1 MGNILPIQDGCLSHF
16 NGLYYLYGVKYQCCD
31 VSQQPKCYNPCA
43 FHNSSFAVY
52 TSPDLGQ
59 NSWTLGSADIFPWM
73 TNQSNPDGNSKTA
86 FFESCVLFNPTTKQ
100 YVLWYNHPFI
110 KGSAS
115 SDSPLGPFKVATWN
129 VPLPFGSDVY
139 FWVDGAD
146 AYVKHNPTYGKGSAA
161 QRGHIVTLPNP
172 NPNSNPNR
180 KATS

>member
-1 MGNILPIQDGCLSHF
+1 
-16 NGLYYLYGVKYQCCD
+16 
-31 VSQQPKCYNPCA
+31 
-43 FHNSSFAVY
+43 
-52 TSPDLGQ
+52 
-59 NSWTLGSADIFPWM
+59 M

-146 AYVKHNPTYGKGSAA
+146 AYDNPTYGKGSAA

-172 NPNSNPNR
+172 NPNPKR